1 MTKGKPWTVEEET
14 QLKALVE
21 AKTPLGTIAE
31 KLGKKPGAILI
42 KCKRLGLINY
52 ENIARTSLPLPKEL
66 PSIEETLKKL
76 AGALEAASTPGIDRI
91 EIQRLQ
97 VIATL
102 AKIYKE
108 ILADYINYR
117 EIETKLNAMEEKYDR
132 LLQETTTSVSPKPD
146 PAQMAQNPTQ

>member
-1 MTKGKPWTVEEET
+1 MTKGKPWTIEEET

-21 AKTPLGTIAE
+21 AKTPIGIITE
-31 KLGKKPGAILI
+31 KLGRKPGAILV
-42 KCKRLGLINY
+42 KCKRLGLTYSRNTAGASI
-52 ENIARTSLPLPKEL
+52 PLPKEL

-97 VIATL
+97 VIATI
-102 AKIYKE
+102 AKTYKE
-108 ILADYINYR
+108 LLADYINYR
-117 EIETKLNAMEEKYDR
+117 EIETKLNAMEEKYAR
-132 LLQETTTSVSPKPD
+132 LLQQKTENVSPKPD